1 MDKVVTNCFVIF
13 IDDGVSVRVQSVIY
27 LYRPDPGL
35 GESLLHFD
43 NVFEA
48 KKYIRA
54 NSLKDWPIQIAS

>member
-1 MDKVVTNCFVIF
+1 MENVVDACFVIF
-13 IDDGVSVRVQSVIY
+13 KDDGETVKVQSVIY
-27 LYRPDPGL
+27 LYKPDLGL

-54 NSLKDWPIQIAS
+54 NSLKAWPIQIAS